1 MPFDLKK
8 RLKNS
13 LNAYFLFVALAFT
26 IGAYVFLL
34 DNSVKYVAEVDV
46 LVTAK
51 SEKTALNFEKIR
63 QNIVVLAEKA
73 DILEGKA
80 EIEINSKDSFIGFRI
95 EEATQTR
102 ALEKSDILIRAFIDN
117 TGKYYDGQNELGL
130 EVVNK
135 EVSKKETGYFW
146 LLVKSLIIGLIL
158 SFIVQLILDL
168 IERAFLVSM
177 KRKENLKKEYP
188 AGRKDLENVFRFNSE
203 KIRKLSSDFETINTG
218 QPNLRRN
225 VDFYPETEKND
236 IQIRETQA
244 PEPIFK
250 KAASP
255 INLPIASQ
263 DNWQEA
269 EPLEEERNFL
279 TEESLRDLEARAF
292 GNIVHSDHQDEVE
305 QQPLRENVLKG
316 EGIVSGDISEAEK
329 PVKEFVE
336 PTEEDFKKKLNQL
349 LGNR

>member
-1 MPFDLKK
+1 MPFELKK

-34 DNSVKYVAEVDV
+34 DNSVKYVAEIDV

-63 QNIVVLAEKA
+63 QNILVLAEKS

-102 ALEKSDILIRAFIDN
+102 ALEKSDSLIRAFIDN
-117 TGKYYDGQNELGL
+117 TGKYYDGQNDLGL
-130 EVVNK
+130 EVVSK
-135 EVSKKETGYFW
+135 EVSKKEAGYFW

-168 IERAFLVSM
+168 IEKAFLASM
-177 KRKENLKKEYP
+177 TRKENLRREYS
-188 AGRKDLENVFRFNSE
+188 AGSKDLENAFRFNSE
-203 KIRKLSSDFETINTG
+203 RIRKLSSDFETINAS
-218 QPNLRRN
+218 QPNLRRK
-225 VDFYPETEKND
+225 VDFYPETEKRNEV
-236 IQIRETQA
+236 RETPA

-255 INLPIASQ
+255 INLPVASE
-263 DNWQEA
+263 NYS
-269 EPLEEERNFL
+269 EEEISEKNNFF
-279 TEESLRDLEARAF
+279 TEDSLRDLESRAF
-292 GNIVHSDHQDEVE
+292 GNIVHSDHQDEIE

-316 EGIVSGDISEAEK
+316 EGVVSWDISEAEK
-329 PVKEFVE
+329 PAKEFVE